1 MTSSILD
8 YWHTV
13 LYTGQ
18 MNLVSIGHLV
28 ARQRR
33 ARGLTLADL
42 ASSAGV
48 GRSTLAALEAG
59 KLPELGFV
67 KVSRICATVGFVL
80 EARPLELDAAL
91 MPHRHLT
98 EAAGRDLTKAA
109 IEDVI
114 VRGDISA
121 WRGLV
126 RAIRAPQL
134 QGRLGKRVQEVVSA
148 LSRDDPKVRAFAALL
163 PAILRPPQSR
173 PTEHA

>member
-1 MTSSILD
+1 
-8 YWHTV
+8 
-13 LYTGQ
+13 
-18 MNLVSIGHLV
+18 MNLVSIGRLV
-28 ARQRR
+28 ARRR
-33 ARGLTLADL
+33 RTSGLTLSDL

-67 KVSRICATVGFVL
+67 KVARICAAVGFVL

-126 RAIRAPQL
+126 RALRAPHL
-134 QGRLGKRVQEVVSA
+134 QNRLGKRVKEVVSA
-148 LSRDDPKVRAFAALL
+148 LPGDDPKVRAFATLL
-163 PAILRPPQSR
+163 PDILRWPQSC
-173 PTEHA
+173 PISHA

>member
-1 MTSSILD
+1 
-8 YWHTV
+8 
-13 LYTGQ
+13 
-18 MNLVSIGHLV
+18 MNLVSVGHLI

-33 ARGLTLADL
+33 AKGLTLAEL

-67 KVSRICATVGFVL
+67 KVARICAAVGFVL

-126 RAIRAPQL
+126 RALRAPQVK
-134 QGRLGKRVQEVVSA
+134 GRLGKRVEEVVSA
-148 LSRDDPKVRAFAALL
+148 LPTDDPKVRAFAALL
-163 PAILRPPQSR
+163 RDILRPPQSR